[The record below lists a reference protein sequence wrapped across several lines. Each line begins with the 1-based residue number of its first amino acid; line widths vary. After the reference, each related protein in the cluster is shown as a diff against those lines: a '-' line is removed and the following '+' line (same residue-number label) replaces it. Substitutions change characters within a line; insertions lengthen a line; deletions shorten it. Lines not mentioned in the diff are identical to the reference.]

1 MMKFE
6 LMVSEEERLAGRLL
20 ADQRRQA
27 GLLLRT
33 MGCVVLHNVLPLAQI
48 DEFNEAFNE
57 IFRDCLASK
66 QGDAWYQ
73 VSERAQAVFWERA
86 ARWRIF
92 PKLRTPF
99 DNEALLVNPLI
110 VDVIQDLLGDDFYCK
125 FVSSDTCV
133 QGSMLQA
140 PHRELAAGGA
150 CTPCAYIINVP
161 LIRCGLDNG
170 PIEVWPGGTHFWP
183 PDLLARYR
191 LCDDVQDSL
200 NPDMEAFASLL
211 P

>member
-1 MMKFE
+1 
-6 LMVSEEERLAGRLL
+6 
-20 ADQRRQA
+20 
-27 GLLLRT
+27 
-33 MGCVVLHNVLPLAQI
+33 
-48 DEFNEAFNE
+48 
-57 IFRDCLASK
+57 
-66 QGDAWYQ
+66 
-73 VSERAQAVFWERA
+73 
-86 ARWRIF
+86 
-92 PKLRTPF
+92 
-99 DNEALLVNPLI
+99 
-110 VDVIQDLLGDDFYCK
+110 
-125 FVSSDTCV
+125 TCV

-211 P
+211 PSCRLQLERGSVLIRDPGMLHRGTPNRTTAPRTMLTICYLRRGHTHDYGTVEFNLDDEIYAKLSPAVQRVFRRDAR